1 MVEETKREMFGKV
14 NNLEARVEK
23 EGKRLVE
30 MEKYKLDLVQ
40 LRDNIYNKQTNT
52 LGASQL
58 NIRLKKPSIL

>member
-30 MEKYKLDLVQ
+30 MEKYS
-40 LRDNIYNKQTNT
+40 LRSHLSTSRGT
-52 LGASQL
+52 
-58 NIRLKKPSIL
+58 